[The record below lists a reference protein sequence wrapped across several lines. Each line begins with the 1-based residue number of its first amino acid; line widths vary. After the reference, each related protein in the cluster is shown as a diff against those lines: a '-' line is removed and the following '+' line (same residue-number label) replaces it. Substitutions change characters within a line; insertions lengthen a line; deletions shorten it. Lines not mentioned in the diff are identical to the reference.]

1 MTPREFRDAVLGKR
15 FDVDNF
21 PPSNPYQCF
30 DLFSYCLIVLGIP
43 VDTYCAITGYVS
55 DLWKLRDQY
64 GYYQYFDYIYDAKQ
78 LINGDWCFWDR
89 GNSSHPSGHVCM
101 YYDGKALGQNQ
112 PYPYVTEKNTTWDIM
127 GALRPK
133 FWEQPKKGYAEKYDF
148 NMAGTYVCAYPLH
161 LRTGGHGDPDIQ
173 AAFAHHHRRDSLRD
187 GNQPVPECT
196 PRDGRGRG
204 GKPSTFGRTLGVG
217 RLPGD
222 NDGLQPGAPRGD
234 GAPEVETKKEPAASY
249 SRTGESRT
257 TLGDEAL
264 DFSVRNGNWYDNLS
278 MATGVKALRLRKL
291 KRTATQIET
300 ASGLSLSEV

>member
-30 DLFSYCLIVLGIP
+30 DLFAYCLMILNIP
-43 VDTYCAITGYVS
+43 VDTYCAITGYIS

-112 PYPYVTEKNTTWDIM
+112 PYNYVTEKNTTWDIM

-148 NMAGTYVCAYPLH
+148 DMAGTYVCAYPLH
-161 LRTGGHGDPDIQ
+161 LRTGGHITYP
-173 AAFAHHHRRDSLRD
+173 SLCVMNKGEKVQCYGYYHD
-187 GNQPVPECT
+187 EN
-196 PRDGRGRG
+196 
-204 GKPSTFGRTLGVG
+204 G
-217 RLPGD
+217 RLWLYVTYKNMVGFACMD
-222 NDGLQPGAPRGD
+222 
-234 GAPEVETKKEPAASY
+234 Y
-249 SRTGESRT
+249 
-257 TLGDEAL
+257 
-264 DFSVRNGNWYDNLS
+264 
-278 MATGVKALRLRKL
+278 L
-291 KRTATQIET
+291 KRY
-300 ASGLSLSEV
+300 

>member
-43 VDTYCAITGYVS
+43 VETYCALTGYVS

-89 GNSSHPSGHVCM
+89 GKSSHPSGHVCM

-148 NMAGTYVCAYPLH
+148 DMAGTYTCAYPLH
-161 LRTGGHGDPDIQ
+161 LRTGGHITYPSLCVMNKGDKVQCYGYYHD
-173 AAFAHHHRRDSLRD
+173 
-187 GNQPVPECT
+187 E
-196 PRDGRGRG
+196 
-204 GKPSTFGRTLGVG
+204 KG
-217 RLPGD
+217 RLWLYVTYKNMVGF
-222 NDGLQPGAPRGD
+222 ACM
-234 GAPEVETKKEPAASY
+234 Y
-249 SRTGESRT
+249 
-257 TLGDEAL
+257 
-264 DFSVRNGNWYDNLS
+264 Y
-278 MATGVKALRLRKL
+278 L
-291 KRTATQIET
+291 KRY
-300 ASGLSLSEV
+300 

>member
-30 DLFSYCLIVLGIP
+30 DLFSYCLIVLDIP
-43 VDTYCAITGYVS
+43 VETYCALTGYVS

-148 NMAGTYVCAYPLH
+148 DMAGTYVCAYPLH
-161 LRTGGHGDPDIQ
+161 LRTGGHITYPSLCVMNKGDKVQCYGYYHD
-173 AAFAHHHRRDSLRD
+173 
-187 GNQPVPECT
+187 E
-196 PRDGRGRG
+196 
-204 GKPSTFGRTLGVG
+204 KG
-217 RLPGD
+217 RLWLYVTYKNMVGFACMD
-222 NDGLQPGAPRGD
+222 
-234 GAPEVETKKEPAASY
+234 Y
-249 SRTGESRT
+249 
-257 TLGDEAL
+257 
-264 DFSVRNGNWYDNLS
+264 
-278 MATGVKALRLRKL
+278 L
-291 KRTATQIET
+291 KRY
-300 ASGLSLSEV
+300 

>member
-78 LINGDWCFWDR
+78 LINGDWCFWER

-133 FWEQPKKGYAEKYDF
+133 FWKQPKKGYAEKYDF
-148 NMAGTYVCAYPLH
+148 NMAGTYTCAYPLH
-161 LRTGGHGDPDIQ
+161 IRTGGHITYPSLCVMNKGDKVQCYGYYHDE
-173 AAFAHHHRRDSLRD
+173 
-187 GNQPVPECT
+187 N
-196 PRDGRGRG
+196 
-204 GKPSTFGRTLGVG
+204 G
-217 RLPGD
+217 RLWLYVTYKNMVGFACMD
-222 NDGLQPGAPRGD
+222 
-234 GAPEVETKKEPAASY
+234 Y
-249 SRTGESRT
+249 
-257 TLGDEAL
+257 
-264 DFSVRNGNWYDNLS
+264 
-278 MATGVKALRLRKL
+278 L
-291 KRTATQIET
+291 KRY
-300 ASGLSLSEV
+300 

>member
-1 MTPREFRDAVLGKR
+1 MTPREFRDVVLGKR

-133 FWEQPKKGYAEKYDF
+133 FWAQPKKGYAEKYDF
-148 NMAGTYVCAYPLH
+148 NMAGTYTCAYPLH
-161 LRTGGHGDPDIQ
+161 LRTGGHITYPSLCVMNKGDKVQCYGYYHDENKRLWLYVTYKNMVG
-173 AAFAHHHRRDSLRD
+173 FACMD
-187 GNQPVPECT
+187 
-196 PRDGRGRG
+196 
-204 GKPSTFGRTLGVG
+204 
-217 RLPGD
+217 
-222 NDGLQPGAPRGD
+222 
-234 GAPEVETKKEPAASY
+234 Y
-249 SRTGESRT
+249 
-257 TLGDEAL
+257 
-264 DFSVRNGNWYDNLS
+264 
-278 MATGVKALRLRKL
+278 L
-291 KRTATQIET
+291 KRY
-300 ASGLSLSEV
+300 

>member
-112 PYPYVTEKNTTWDIM
+112 PYPYVTEKDTTWDIM

-148 NMAGTYVCAYPLH
+148 NMAGTYICAYPLH
-161 LRTGGHGDPDIQ
+161 LRTGGHTTYPSLCVMNKGDKVQCYGYYHDE
-173 AAFAHHHRRDSLRD
+173 
-187 GNQPVPECT
+187 N
-196 PRDGRGRG
+196 
-204 GKPSTFGRTLGVG
+204 G
-217 RLPGD
+217 RLWLYVTYKNMVGFACMD
-222 NDGLQPGAPRGD
+222 
-234 GAPEVETKKEPAASY
+234 Y
-249 SRTGESRT
+249 
-257 TLGDEAL
+257 
-264 DFSVRNGNWYDNLS
+264 
-278 MATGVKALRLRKL
+278 L
-291 KRTATQIET
+291 KRY
-300 ASGLSLSEV
+300 

>member
-101 YYDGKALGQNQ
+101 YYDDKALGQNQ

-148 NMAGTYVCAYPLH
+148 NMAGTYTCAYPLH
-161 LRTGGHGDPDIQ
+161 LRTGGHITYPSLCVMNKGDKVQCYGYYHDENKRLWLYVTYKNMVG
-173 AAFAHHHRRDSLRD
+173 FACMD
-187 GNQPVPECT
+187 
-196 PRDGRGRG
+196 
-204 GKPSTFGRTLGVG
+204 
-217 RLPGD
+217 
-222 NDGLQPGAPRGD
+222 
-234 GAPEVETKKEPAASY
+234 Y
-249 SRTGESRT
+249 
-257 TLGDEAL
+257 
-264 DFSVRNGNWYDNLS
+264 
-278 MATGVKALRLRKL
+278 L
-291 KRTATQIET
+291 KRY
-300 ASGLSLSEV
+300 